1 MNPIGCL
8 AIICPILLCLFF
20 IFLAIGIMGW
30 EFFLVMIG
38 TLIAFFL
45 LKALVSHINTRAE
58 RFVYQHM
65 EKEQSQQKQES
76 KQKNQGKTNNIKNGT
91 SMPHRVT
98 RPQSNDIDYD
108 YYRLRE
114 MREEQAAYDDYIASL
129 DMDD

>member
-58 RFVYQHM
+58 RLELQRIR
-65 EKEQSQQKQES
+65 EKEQKQRN
-76 KQKNQGKTNNIKNGT
+76 KQKNQSRTNNKSI
-91 SMPHRVT
+91 PHRVT
-98 RPQSNDIDYD
+98 RPQNNDIDYD

>member
-1 MNPIGCL
+1 MNPIWFL

-58 RFVYQHM
+58 RLELQRIR
-65 EKEQSQQKQES
+65 EKEQKQRN
-76 KQKNQGKTNNIKNGT
+76 KQKNQSRTNNT
-91 SMPHRVT
+91 SIPHRVT
-98 RPQSNDIDYD
+98 RPQNNDIDYD

>member
-58 RFVYQHM
+58 RLELQRIR
-65 EKEQSQQKQES
+65 EKEQKQRN
-76 KQKNQGKTNNIKNGT
+76 KQKNQSRTNNT
-91 SMPHRVT
+91 SIPHRVT
-98 RPQSNDIDYD
+98 RPQNNDIDYD

>member
-58 RFVYQHM
+58 RLELQRIR
-65 EKEQSQQKQES
+65 EKEQKQRN
-76 KQKNQGKTNNIKNGT
+76 KQKNQSRTNNT
-91 SMPHRVT
+91 SIPHRVT
-98 RPQSNDIDYD
+98 RPQNNDIDYD
-108 YYRLRE
+108 YYRLKE
-114 MREEQAAYDDYIASL
+114 LREEQAAYDDFIASL

>member
-58 RFVYQHM
+58 RLELQRIR
-65 EKEQSQQKQES
+65 EKEQKQRKQES
-76 KQKNQGKTNNIKNGT
+76 KQKNQGKTNNT
-91 SMPHRVT
+91 SIPHRVT

-114 MREEQAAYDDYIASL
+114 MREEQAAYDDFIASL
-129 DMDD
+129 DMADDN

>member
-58 RFVYQHM
+58 GLELQRIR
-65 EKEQSQQKQES
+65 EKEQKQRN
-76 KQKNQGKTNNIKNGT
+76 KQKNQSRTNNT
-91 SMPHRVT
+91 SIPHRVT
-98 RPQSNDIDYD
+98 RPQNNDIDYD

>member
-8 AIICPILLCLFF
+8 AIIF

-58 RFVYQHM
+58 RLELQRIR
-65 EKEQSQQKQES
+65 EKEQKQRN
-76 KQKNQGKTNNIKNGT
+76 KQKNQGKTNNT
-91 SMPHRVT
+91 SIPHRVT

-114 MREEQAAYDDYIASL
+114 MREEQAAYDDFIASL
-129 DMDD
+129 DMADDK

>member
-58 RFVYQHM
+58 RLELQRIR
-65 EKEQSQQKQES
+65 EKEQKQRN
-76 KQKNQGKTNNIKNGT
+76 KQKNQSRTNNTLI
-91 SMPHRVT
+91 PHRVT

-114 MREEQAAYDDYIASL
+114 MREEQAAYDDFIASL
-129 DMDD
+129 DMDDDK

>member
-58 RFVYQHM
+58 RLELQRIR
-65 EKEQSQQKQES
+65 EKEQKQRN
-76 KQKNQGKTNNIKNGT
+76 KQKNQSRTNNT
-91 SMPHRVT
+91 SIPHRVT
-98 RPQSNDIDYD
+98 RPQNNDIDYD

-114 MREEQAAYDDYIASL
+114 MREEQAAYDDFIASL

>member
-58 RFVYQHM
+58 RLELQRIR
-65 EKEQSQQKQES
+65 EKEQKQRN
-76 KQKNQGKTNNIKNGT
+76 KQKNLSRTNNT
-91 SMPHRVT
+91 SIPHRVT

-114 MREEQAAYDDYIASL
+114 MREEQAAYDDFIASL
-129 DMDD
+129 DMADDK

>member
-58 RFVYQHM
+58 RLELQRIR
-65 EKEQSQQKQES
+65 EKEQKQRN
-76 KQKNQGKTNNIKNGT
+76 KQKNQSRTNNT
-91 SMPHRVT
+91 SIPHRVT

-114 MREEQAAYDDYIASL
+114 MREEQAAYDDFIASL
-129 DMDD
+129 DMDDDK

>member
-58 RFVYQHM
+58 RLELQRIR
-65 EKEQSQQKQES
+65 EKEQKQRN
-76 KQKNQGKTNNIKNGT
+76 KQKNQSRTNNT
-91 SMPHRVT
+91 SIPHRVT
-98 RPQSNDIDYD
+98 RPQNNDIDYD
-108 YYRLRE
+108 FYRLRE